1 MHIWFA
7 LACLLIWP
15 MHTPGLLT
23 AEGLGVYWLVDVLV
37 EDKEDK
43 VLEDK
48 VLEDKVVKDR
58 SEEEVRAG
66 GFPGSV
72 V

>member
-1 MHIWFA
+1 
-7 LACLLIWP
+7 

-23 AEGLGVYWLVDVLV
+23 AEGLGVYWLVDMLV
-37 EDKEDK
+37 EDK
-43 VLEDK
+43 
-48 VLEDKVVKDR
+48 EDKVVKDR

-66 GFPGSV
+66 GFPGPV

>member
-1 MHIWFA
+1 MHN
-7 LACLLIWP
+7 
-15 MHTPGLLT
+15 PGLLPV
-23 AEGLGVYWLVDVLV
+23 EGLGVYWLADVLV
-37 EDKEDK
+37 EDK
-43 VLEDK
+43 
-48 VLEDKVVKDR
+48 EDKVVKDR

>member
-1 MHIWFA
+1 
-7 LACLLIWP
+7 

-23 AEGLGVYWLVDVLV
+23 AEGLGVYWLVDMLV
-37 EDKEDK
+37 EDK
-43 VLEDK
+43 EDK

>member
-1 MHIWFA
+1 MQ
-7 LACLLIWP
+7 
-15 MHTPGLLT
+15 TPGLLP
-23 AEGLGVYWLVDVLV
+23 AEGLGVYWLVDMLV
-37 EDKEDK
+37 EDK
-43 VLEDK
+43 EDK

-58 SEEEVRAG
+58 SEVEVRAR

>member
-23 AEGLGVYWLVDVLV
+23 AEGLWVYWLVDMLV

-43 VLEDK
+43 V
-48 VLEDKVVKDR
+48 VEDKVVKDR
-58 SEEEVRAG
+58 SEEEVRAV

>member
-1 MHIWFA
+1 MDIWFA

-23 AEGLGVYWLVDVLV
+23 AEGLGVYWLADVLV
-37 EDKEDK
+37 EDK
-43 VLEDK
+43 EDK